1 MTKFIRGLRWTTP
14 SDTLVIFIM
23 TIILLVAFISTRD
36 SVIQTLLIGSFGA
49 LINMA
54 TGRSGR
60 TDVDATI
67 NRAEI
72 NVPGKGQ

>member
-1 MTKFIRGLRWTTP
+1 
-14 SDTLVIFIM
+14 M